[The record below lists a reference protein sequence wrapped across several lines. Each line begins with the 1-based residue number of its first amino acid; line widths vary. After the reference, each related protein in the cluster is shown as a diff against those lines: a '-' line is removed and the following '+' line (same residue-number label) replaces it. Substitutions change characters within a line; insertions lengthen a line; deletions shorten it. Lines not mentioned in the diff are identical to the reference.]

1 MNVTMLA
8 AVKKEIENF
17 KEFYDGREKYE
28 AKSLYRDRQ
37 GFYFKYD

>member
-17 KEFYDGREKYE
+17 KEFYDGRGKSGKYE
-28 AKSLYRDRQ
+28 EGLR
-37 GFYFKYD
+37 